1 MLNSNWIKKLTI
13 ECIDEEDGSMS
24 INIEWDET
32 DPDLAY
38 WNSLGKEGQEK
49 IFLDALSDSIKKYS
63 TNEA

>member
-1 MLNSNWIKKLTI
+1 MLNSNWIEKLTI

-32 DPDLAY
+32 DPDLDY

-49 IFLDALSDSIKKYS
+49 FILDALTKAIEKYS
-63 TNEA
+63 TNEI

>member
-1 MLNSNWIKKLTI
+1 MLNSNWIEKLTI

-32 DPDLAY
+32 DPELDY

-49 IFLDALSDSIKKYS
+49 FILDALTKAIEKYS
-63 TNEA
+63 TNEI